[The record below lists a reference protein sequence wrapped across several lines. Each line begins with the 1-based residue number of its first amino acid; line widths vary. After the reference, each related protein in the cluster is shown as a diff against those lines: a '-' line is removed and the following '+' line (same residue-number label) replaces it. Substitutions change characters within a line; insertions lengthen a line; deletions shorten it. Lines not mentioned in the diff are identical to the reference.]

1 MFDITVKN
9 GKLLI
14 CDHFIEVQFIMNKLE
29 QLLATNE
36 YLIADGGMGTM
47 LMAAGL
53 EQGDPPEMW
62 NVLHPD
68 RIRAIHRG
76 YIEAGSQIIL
86 TNSFGGTRFRLKLHK
101 LQHRAFELNK
111 AAAELARAEADATS
125 NPVVVGGSIGPT
137 GEIMEPVGAMK
148 YTDAVAAFAEQASGL
163 AAGDVDVLWIETMS
177 DISEVSAAVEGCRQT
192 TDLPI
197 VATMTFDTNGRTMM
211 GITPVQ
217 ALTELSAMNL
227 TALGGNCGNGP
238 AEIEGVIQ
246 AMYATNQSYP
256 FVAKSNA
263 GIPEYVNGH
272 LHYNGT
278 PEVMADYAVKV
289 RNFGARIIGACC
301 GSTPAHVAAMRD
313 ALANAPIEH
322 QILESAVAATA
333 TPGRSRSRTRRR
345 RG

>member
-1 MFDITVKN
+1 MI
-9 GKLLI
+9 
-14 CDHFIEVQFIMNKLE
+14 NKLE
-29 QLLATNE
+29 QLLATHD

-68 RIRAIHRG
+68 RIRAVHRG

-86 TNSFGGTRFRLKLHK
+86 TNSFGGTCFRLKLHK
-101 LQHRAFELNK
+101 LQDRAYELNK
-111 AAAELARAEADATS
+111 AAAELARAAADAS
-125 NPVVVGGSIGPT
+125 GHPVVVGGSIGPS
-137 GEIMEPVGAMK
+137 GEIMEPVGALC
-148 YTDAVAAFAEQASGL
+148 YNEAVSGFAEQAAGL
-163 AAGDVDVLWIETMS
+163 AAGGVDVLWIETMS
-177 DISEVSAAVEGCRQT
+177 DISEVRAAVQGCREA

-217 ALTELSAMNL
+217 AFTELSAMNL
-227 TALGGNCGNGP
+227 AALGGNCGNGP

-263 GIPEYVNGH
+263 GIPEYVHGH

-289 RNFGARIIGACC
+289 RNYGARIIGACC
-301 GSTPAHVAAMRD
+301 GSTPAHIAAMRE
-313 ALANAPIEH
+313 ALANAPTEH
-322 QILESAVAATA
+322 QIVETVVSATA
-333 TPGRSRSRTRRR
+333 APVRSRTRERRR

>member
-1 MFDITVKN
+1 
-9 GKLLI
+9 
-14 CDHFIEVQFIMNKLE
+14 MNKLA
-29 QLLATNE
+29 QLLETNE

-62 NVLHPD
+62 NILHPD
-68 RIRAIHRG
+68 RIRAVHRG

-86 TNSFGGTRFRLKLHK
+86 TNTFGGTRFRLKLHK
-101 LQHRAFELNK
+101 LQDRAYELNK
-111 AAAELARAEADATS
+111 AAAELARAEADAADH
-125 NPVVVGGSIGPT
+125 PVVVGGSLGPT
-137 GEIMEPVGAMK
+137 GEIMAPVGALA
-148 YTDAVAAFAEQASGL
+148 YADAVEGFAEQAAGL
-163 AAGDVDVLWIETMS
+163 AAGGVDVLWIETMS
-177 DISEVSAAVEGCRQT
+177 DISEVSAAVEGCRQA
-192 TDLPI
+192 TDLPV

-217 ALTELSAMNL
+217 AFTELSAMNL

-238 AEIEGVIQ
+238 DEIEGVIQ
-246 AMYATNQSYP
+246 AMYASNQGYP

-278 PEVMADYAVKV
+278 PEVMAQYAVRV

-301 GSTPAHVAAMRD
+301 GSSPAHIAAMAE
-313 ALANAPIEH
+313 ALANTPIEH
-322 QILESAVAATA
+322 QIFETAAVAAPSRT
-333 TPGRSRSRTRRR
+333 RSRERRR

>member
-1 MFDITVKN
+1 
-9 GKLLI
+9 
-14 CDHFIEVQFIMNKLE
+14 MNKLE
-29 QLLATNE
+29 QLLATHD

-47 LMAAGL
+47 LMNAGL

-68 RIRAIHRG
+68 RIRAVHRG

-101 LQHRAFELNK
+101 LQDRAFELNK
-111 AAAELARAEADATS
+111 AAAELARAEADAAP
-125 NPVVVGGSIGPT
+125 NPVVVGGSIGPS
-137 GEIMEPVGAMK
+137 GEIMEPVGALA
-148 YTDAVAAFAEQASGL
+148 YDDAVAGFAEQAAGL
-163 AAGDVDVLWIETMS
+163 AAGGAEVLWIETMS
-177 DISEVSAAVEGCRQT
+177 DISEVSAAVEGCRQA

-217 ALTELSAMNL
+217 AFTELSAMNL
-227 TALGGNCGNGP
+227 AALGGNCGNGP
-238 AEIEGVIQ
+238 EEIEGVIQ
-246 AMYATNQSYP
+246 AMYATNQNYP

-263 GIPEYVNGH
+263 GIPEYLNGQ

-278 PEVMADYAVKV
+278 PAVMADYAVKV

-301 GSTPAHVAAMRD
+301 GSTPAHIAAMAE
-313 ALANAPIEH
+313 ALASAPTEH
-322 QILESAVAATA
+322 QLVETAVNATA
-333 TPGRSRSRTRRR
+333 PTRTRERRR

>member
-1 MFDITVKN
+1 MI
-9 GKLLI
+9 
-14 CDHFIEVQFIMNKLE
+14 NKIK
-29 QLLATNE
+29 QLLETNE

-68 RIRAIHRG
+68 RIRAVHRG

-86 TNSFGGTRFRLKLHK
+86 TNSFGGTCFRLKLHK
-101 LQHRAFELNK
+101 LQDHAYELNK
-111 AAAELARAEADATS
+111 AAAELARAEADTADH
-125 NPVVVGGSIGPT
+125 PVVVAGSIGPS
-137 GEIMEPVGAMK
+137 GEIMEPVGALC
-148 YTDAVAAFAEQASGL
+148 YNEAVAGFAEQAAGL
-163 AAGDVDVLWIETMS
+163 AAGGVDVLWIETMS
-177 DISEVSAAVEGCRQT
+177 DISEVRAAVQGCREV

-217 ALTELSAMNL
+217 AFTELSSMNL
-227 TALGGNCGNGP
+227 AALGGNCGNGP
-238 AEIEGVIQ
+238 EEIEGVIQ

-263 GIPEYVNGH
+263 GIPEYVHGH

-289 RNFGARIIGACC
+289 RNYGARIIGACC
-301 GSTPAHVAAMRD
+301 GSTPAHIAAMRQ
-313 ALANAPIEH
+313 ALDNAPIEH
-322 QILESAVAATA
+322 QIVETAVAATA
-333 TPGRSRSRTRRR
+333 APERSRTRERRR

>member
-1 MFDITVKN
+1 
-9 GKLLI
+9 
-14 CDHFIEVQFIMNKLE
+14 MNKLK
-29 QLLATNE
+29 QLLATHD

-68 RIRAIHRG
+68 RIRAVHKG
-76 YIEAGSQIIL
+76 YIDAGSQIIL

-101 LQHRAFELNK
+101 LQDRAFELNK
-111 AAAELARAEADATS
+111 AAAELARAEADAAP
-125 NPVVVGGSIGPT
+125 NPVVVGGSIGPS
-137 GEIMEPVGAMK
+137 GEIMEPVGALN
-148 YTDAVAAFAEQASGL
+148 YDEAVAGFAEQAAGL
-163 AAGDVDVLWIETMS
+163 AAGGVDVLWIETMS
-177 DISEVSAAVEGCRQT
+177 DISEVAAAVEGCRQA
-192 TDLPI
+192 TDLPV

-217 ALTELSAMNL
+217 AFTELSAMNL

-238 AEIEGVIQ
+238 GEIEGVIQ
-246 AMYATNQSYP
+246 AMYATNQGYP

-263 GIPEYVNGH
+263 GIPEYHNGH

-301 GSTPAHVAAMRD
+301 GSTPAHIAAMAE

-322 QILESAVAATA
+322 QLVAAAAAVSAPT
-333 TPGRSRSRTRRR
+333 RSRERRR

>member
-1 MFDITVKN
+1 M
-9 GKLLI
+9 
-14 CDHFIEVQFIMNKLE
+14 MNKLE

-36 YLIADGGMGTM
+36 HLIADGGMGTM
-47 LMAAGL
+47 LMDAGL

-68 RIRAIHRG
+68 RIRAVHRG

-86 TNSFGGTRFRLKLHK
+86 TNSFGGTCFRLKLHK
-101 LQHRAFELNK
+101 LQNRAYELNK
-111 AAAELARAEADATS
+111 AAAELARVEANAADH
-125 NPVVVGGSIGPT
+125 PVVVAGSIGPS
-137 GEIMEPVGAMK
+137 GEIMEPVGALSFD
-148 YTDAVAAFAEQASGL
+148 DAVAGFAEQAAGL
-163 AAGDVDVLWIETMS
+163 AAGGVDVLWIETMS
-177 DISEVSAAVEGCRQT
+177 DISEVRAAVQGCREA

-217 ALTELSAMNL
+217 AFTELSRMNL

-263 GIPEYVNGH
+263 GIPEYVHGH

-289 RNFGARIIGACC
+289 RNYGARIIGACC
-301 GSTPAHVAAMRD
+301 GSTPAHIAAMRE
-313 ALANAPIEH
+313 ALDNAPTQH
-322 QILESAVAATA
+322 QIVETAASATTA
-333 TPGRSRSRTRRR
+333 PVRSRTRERRR

>member
-1 MFDITVKN
+1 M
-9 GKLLI
+9 
-14 CDHFIEVQFIMNKLE
+14 MNKLE
-29 QLLATNE
+29 QLLATHD
-36 YLIADGGMGTM
+36 YLLADGGMGTM

-62 NVLHPD
+62 NILHPD
-68 RIRAIHRG
+68 RIRTVHRG

-86 TNSFGGTRFRLKLHK
+86 TNTFGGSRFRLKLHK
-101 LQHRAFELNK
+101 LQDRAYELNK
-111 AAAELARAEADATS
+111 VAAELARAEADTADH
-125 NPVVVGGSIGPT
+125 PVIVGGSIGPS
-137 GEIMEPVGAMK
+137 GEIMEPVGALC
-148 YTDAVAAFAEQASGL
+148 YNEAVAGFAEQAAGL
-163 AAGDVDVLWIETMS
+163 AAGGVDVLWIETMS
-177 DISEVSAAVEGCRQT
+177 DISEVRAAVQGCHEA

-217 ALTELSAMNL
+217 AFTELSAMNL

-238 AEIEGVIQ
+238 GEIEGVIQ
-246 AMYATNQSYP
+246 AMYATNQTYP

-289 RNFGARIIGACC
+289 RNYGARIIGACC
-301 GSTPAHVAAMRD
+301 GSTPAHIVAMRE

-322 QILESAVAATA
+322 QLVETAVAATA
-333 TPGRSRSRTRRR
+333 ARSRSRTRERRR

>member
-1 MFDITVKN
+1 
-9 GKLLI
+9 
-14 CDHFIEVQFIMNKLE
+14 MNKLE

-68 RIRAIHRG
+68 RIRAVHDG
-76 YIEAGSQIIL
+76 YIEAGAQIIL
-86 TNSFGGTRFRLKLHK
+86 TNSFGGTCFRLKLHK
-101 LQHRAFELNK
+101 LQDRAFELNK
-111 AAAELARAEADATS
+111 AAAELARAAADAADQ
-125 NPVVVGGSIGPT
+125 PVVVGGSIGPS
-137 GEIMEPVGAMK
+137 GEIMEPVGALC
-148 YTDAVAAFAEQASGL
+148 YNDAVAGFAEQAAGL
-163 AAGDVDVLWIETMS
+163 AAGGVDVLWIETMS
-177 DISEVSAAVEGCRQT
+177 DISEVRAAVQGCREA

-217 ALTELSAMNL
+217 AFTELSAMNL

-263 GIPEYVNGH
+263 GIPEYVHGH

-289 RNFGARIIGACC
+289 RNYGARIIGACC
-301 GSTPAHVAAMRD
+301 GSTPAHIAAMRA
-313 ALANAPIEH
+313 ALDNAPIEH
-322 QILESAVAATA
+322 QIVETAVAATA
-333 TPGRSRSRTRRR
+333 TPDRNRTRTRRR

>member
-1 MFDITVKN
+1 MTT
-9 GKLLI
+9 
-14 CDHFIEVQFIMNKLE
+14 LE
-29 QLLATNE
+29 QLLATHD

-68 RIRAIHRG
+68 RIRTIHRG
-76 YIEAGSQIIL
+76 YIEAGSQIVL

-101 LQHRAFELNK
+101 LQDRVFELNK
-111 AAAELARAEADATS
+111 AAAELARAEADAAEQ
-125 NPVVVGGSIGPT
+125 PVVVGGSIGPT
-137 GEIMEPVGAMK
+137 GEIMAPVGAMN
-148 YTDAVAAFAEQASGL
+148 YDEAVAAFAEQAAGL
-163 AAGDVDVLWIETMS
+163 AAGGVDVLWIETMS
-177 DISEVSAAVEGCRQT
+177 DVSEVRAAVEGCREA

-211 GITPVQ
+211 GVTPVQ
-217 ALTELSAMNL
+217 AFTELSAMNL

-246 AMYATNQSYP
+246 AMYATNQVYP

-301 GSTPAHVAAMRD
+301 GSTPAHIAAMRE

-322 QILESAVAATA
+322 ELVETAVATP
-333 TPGRSRSRTRRR
+333 TPGRSRTRERRR

>member
-1 MFDITVKN
+1 MTT
-9 GKLLI
+9 
-14 CDHFIEVQFIMNKLE
+14 LE
-29 QLLATNE
+29 QLLATHD

-68 RIRAIHRG
+68 RIRTIHRG
-76 YIEAGSQIIL
+76 YIEAGSQIVL

-101 LQHRAFELNK
+101 LQDRVFELNK
-111 AAAELARAEADATS
+111 AAAELARAEADAAEQ
-125 NPVVVGGSIGPT
+125 PVVVGGSIGPT
-137 GEIMEPVGAMK
+137 GEIMAPVGAMN
-148 YTDAVAAFAEQASGL
+148 YDEAVAAFAEQAAGL
-163 AAGDVDVLWIETMS
+163 AAGGVDVLWIETMS
-177 DISEVSAAVEGCRQT
+177 DVSEVRAAVEGCREA

-211 GITPVQ
+211 GVTPVQ
-217 ALTELSAMNL
+217 AFTELSAMNL

-246 AMYATNQSYP
+246 AMYATNQVYP

-278 PEVMADYAVKV
+278 PAVMADYAVKV

-301 GSTPAHVAAMRD
+301 GSTPAHIAAMRE

-322 QILESAVAATA
+322 ELVETAVATP
-333 TPGRSRSRTRRR
+333 TPGRSRTRERRR